1 MNKVLYKGKRK
12 IKVILI
18 LSDMV
23 TLNLQWSKIWKILLK
38 VLKMLS
44 EDISILRKTKY
55 FNNAENGLNLPK
67 RDKLHI
73 PD

>member
-1 MNKVLYKGKRK
+1 
-12 IKVILI
+12 
-18 LSDMV
+18 
-23 TLNLQWSKIWKILLK
+23 
-38 VLKMLS
+38 MLS